1 MIDCCGLC
9 GLVLLMKMAFRI
21 TRRYGPSVNGDVL
34 LNPSYALNGIVK
46 NRTLVRAVETA
57 STVHRGLSQVSLY
70 YIWRFFA
77 LCETSSIMVV
87 LLAWSIQC
95 SGPIICIIYLQDVKY
110 RAGGR
115 KEPWSMFI

>member
-1 MIDCCGLC
+1 VLC
-9 GLVLLMKMAFRI
+9 FVWTGTVEVASRI
-21 TRRYGPSVNGDVL
+21 TRKYGPSVNEDVL
-34 LNPSYALNGIVK
+34 LNPSYALNGIIK
-46 NRTLVRAVETA
+46 KRTLVRAVETA
-57 STVHRGLSQVSLY
+57 RTVLRGLSQVSLY
-70 YIWRFFA
+70 YILRFFA
-77 LCETSSIMVV
+77 LCETSSLMVV

>member
-1 MIDCCGLC
+1 M
-9 GLVLLMKMAFRI
+9 LMKVTFRI
-21 TRRYGPSVNGDVL
+21 TPTYGPSINEDGL
-34 LNPSYALNGIVK
+34 FNPSYALNGIVK
-46 NRTLVRAVETA
+46 KRTPVRAVETA
-57 STVHRGLSQVSLY
+57 RTVHRGLSQVSLY
-70 YIWRFFA
+70 YILRFFA
-77 LCETSSIMVV
+77 LCETSSLMVV

>member
-1 MIDCCGLC
+1 MIECCVLC
-9 GLVLLMKMAFRI
+9 GLVLLIKVAFRI
-21 TRRYGPSVNGDVL
+21 TRMYGPSVNEDVL
-34 LNPSYALNGIVK
+34 FNPSYALNGIVK

-57 STVHRGLSQVSLY
+57 RTVRWELCQVSLY
-70 YIWRFFA
+70 YILRFFA

-95 SGPIICIIYLQDVKY
+95 SGPIICIIYLLDVKY
-110 RAGGR
+110 RAAGR

>member
-1 MIDCCGLC
+1 MCASSWSLSK
-9 GLVLLMKMAFRI
+9 LKTLTFRI
-21 TRRYGPSVNGDVL
+21 THMNGPSINENVPL
-34 LNPSYALNGIVK
+34 IPSYALNGVVK
-46 NRTLVRAVETA
+46 NRTFVRSVETA
-57 STVHRGLSQVSLY
+57 RTVHRGLSQVSLY
-70 YIWRFFA
+70 YILRFFA
-77 LCETSSIMVV
+77 LCETSFIMVV